1 MKSFLFLIIFL
12 LFSVFDMNS
21 QTVMSLEE
29 CIQLAQE
36 NSISVKQSYLTNSD
50 AIVLEKYARQQLLP
64 SLNSSTDVSYNLG
77 RSIDPTTN
85 DFLTESFTSQR
96 YSINSMLTL
105 YNGGKLRNSIKQ
117 AMMNRKATEKDI
129 EQMKRDVALL
139 VANTY
144 LSILYAK
151 ENLANAQN
159 QYNATK
165 EQLEKM
171 HKLIKSGLQAPTAAL
186 NLEAQ
191 LLSDEQ
197 VIISRKNDLEKFY
210 LDLKNILLLD
220 DSVNLQIE
228 IPVIDVDKLSMPELK
243 TVNEL
248 YNASLQHYP
257 AFAAAEYRIKSAEY
271 QNKIAAAALLP
282 SVNFYA
288 GLSTNYAN
296 RAKKLI
302 GTNQVV
308 NDQTVIFNGQEV
320 TIGFPVTVPVFG
332 DYKYFD
338 QLRDNAGV
346 GLALQISVPIYNR
359 YAVRSQIQRTKLNIE
374 SAKLSREKIVQNVKS
389 NIQVSFADAKSSRL
403 QYFAASKAYEAQKAA
418 FENAKKQFDI
428 GALGTYDYLNAKSM
442 FEQSVNTLLISKY
455 TYLFKTKI
463 LEFYLG
469 ENLSFKN

>member
-1 MKSFLFLIIFL
+1 MKSLIFFILL
-12 LFSVFDMNS
+12 LFVFNLNA
-21 QTVMSLEE
+21 QKPLSLEE
-29 CIQLAQE
+29 CIQIAQK
-36 NSISVKQSYLTNSD
+36 NSISVKQSYLTNSE
-50 AIVLEKYARQQLLP
+50 AVILEKYSRQQLLP
-64 SLNSSTDVSYNLG
+64 SLNASTDISYNLG

-105 YNGGKLRNSIKQ
+105 YNGNKLRNSIKQ

-129 EQMKRDVALL
+129 EQMKRDISLL

-159 QYNATK
+159 QYQSTK
-165 EQLEKM
+165 EQLDKM
-171 HKLIKSGLQAPTAAL
+171 NKLINAGLQAPTAAL

-191 LLSDEQ
+191 LLSDDQ
-197 VIISRKNDLEKFY
+197 VVISRKNDLDKFY

-220 DSVNLQIE
+220 DSVDLQIE
-228 IPVIDVDKLSMPELK
+228 TPQIIIENLSFPELK
-243 TVNEL
+243 SLNEL

-257 AFAAAEYRIKSAEY
+257 AFTAAEYRIKSAEY
-271 QNKIAAAALLP
+271 QNKIANSTLLP
-282 SVNFYA
+282 SVNFFA
-288 GLSTNYAN
+288 GLSTNYAD

-302 GTNQVV
+302 GTNDVIS
-308 NDQTVIFNGQEV
+308 DRTVIFNGQEV
-320 TIGFPVTVPVFG
+320 TIGFPVSVPVFG
-332 DYKYFD
+332 DYNYFD
-338 QLRDNAGV
+338 QLKDNAGV
-346 GLALQISVPIYNR
+346 GLALQVRIPIYNK
-359 YAVRSQIQRTKLNIE
+359 YAARSQIQRSKLNIE
-374 SAKLSREKIVQNVKS
+374 SAKLSKEKVIQQVKS
-389 NIQVSFADAKSSRL
+389 NIQTSLADAKSARL
-403 QYFAASKAYEAQKAA
+403 QYLAASKAYDAQKAA

-428 GALGTYDYLNAKSM
+428 GSLGTYDYLNAKSM
-442 FEQSVNTLLISKY
+442 FEQSENTLLISKY